1 MAREQRDRTGL
12 RRLLREPA
20 GEARI
25 PVDDDARV
33 SRFSELAENAP
44 PTSPAEVGEE
54 DTAMILYTSGTTGKP
69 KGAML
74 AHCNVIHSAMVFVS
88 CLQLT
93 AADRSIA
100 AVPLGHVT
108 GVVANIMT
116 MVRCAGAL
124 IIMPEFKAAEYL
136 KLAARERVTYTV
148 MVPAMYN
155 LCLLQPDFDSYDL
168 SSWRIG
174 GFGGAP
180 MPIATIEKL
189 APRFPGLKLAN
200 CYGATETTSPS
211 TMMPGE
217 LTASHIDS
225 VGLPCPGAQIIVVD
239 ADGRELPR
247 GEIGEIWI
255 HGGSVIKG
263 YWNNPKATAESFTG
277 GFWHSGDLGSI
288 DAENFVRVFD
298 RQKDMINRGGLKIY
312 SAEVESVLSG
322 HPDVVE
328 SAIIAKPCPVLGE
341 RVHAVVVTR
350 NAVGGEA
357 LRAWCAERLSDYK
370 VPETMDLTT
379 EPLPRNANGKVM
391 KRQLREAWAAATAAQ
406 SDDRRGYS
414 FGALPFGI
422 ALLVLFGG
430 KRLAVD
436 RGRADDAFDVQQ
448 RELRDAD
455 AVRRACPGSV
465 ARSARPRNWRPWPR
479 PAWRPASFALACA
492 RLTTATQ
499 LPRTVSP
506 LSLTAAF
513 GSSGLSI
520 ASSAV
525 ASLYLPPTETIEPP
539 R

>member
-1 MAREQRDRTGL
+1 MLLGNRIEFVLTMFAAAHAGL
-12 RRLLREPA
+12 VTVLLSTRQQKPEIAYVLTDSGARLLIH
-20 GEARI
+20 EATHADRV
-25 PVDDDARV
+25 PDARDV
-33 SRFSELAENAP
+33 PDLKHRISVDEPRSRSS
-44 PTSPAEVGEE
+44 PTCWITRPATPAEVGEE

-74 AHCNVIHSAMVFVS
+74 AHCNIIHSSMVFVS

-124 IIMPEFKAAEYL
+124 IVMPEFKAAEYL

-180 MPIATIEKL
+180 MPIATIERL
-189 APRFPGLKLAN
+189 AARIPGLKLAN

-217 LTASHIDS
+217 LTARYIDS
-225 VGLPCPGAQIIVVD
+225 VGLPCPGAQIIAVD
-239 ADGRELPR
+239 PDGHELPR

-263 YWNNPKATAESFTG
+263 YWNNPKATAESFTA

-288 DAENFVRVFD
+288 DEANFVRVFD

-322 HPDVVE
+322 HPDVLE

-341 RVHAVVVTR
+341 RVHAVVVVR
-350 NAVGGEA
+350 GEA
-357 LRAWCAERLSDYK
+357 S
-370 VPETMDLTT
+370 V
-379 EPLPRNANGKVM
+379 
-391 KRQLREAWAAATAAQ
+391 ATSAC
-406 SDDRRGYS
+406 
-414 FGALPFGI
+414 
-422 ALLVLFGG
+422 V
-430 KRLAVD
+430 
-436 RGRADDAFDVQQ
+436 
-448 RELRDAD
+448 
-455 AVRRACPGSV
+455 VRRAAVGLQGAGNHRPDRRSAAAQRQRQGAEAAV
-465 ARSARPRNWRPWPR
+465 ARGAQLEQPTSRASARCLSASHCVRSVRR
-479 PAWRPASFALACA
+479 PARHCRS
-492 RLTTATQ
+492 
-499 LPRTVSP
+499 
-506 LSLTAAF
+506 
-513 GSSGLSI
+513 
-520 ASSAV
+520 
-525 ASLYLPPTETIEPP
+525 PP